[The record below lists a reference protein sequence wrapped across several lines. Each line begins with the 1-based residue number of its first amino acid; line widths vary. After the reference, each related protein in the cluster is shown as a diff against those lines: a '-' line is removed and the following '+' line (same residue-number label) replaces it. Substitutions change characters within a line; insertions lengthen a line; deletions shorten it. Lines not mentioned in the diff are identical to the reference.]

1 MATYPMHVA
10 GLDRDFP
17 ICKVTDDLYIG
28 AFIMFGDA
36 ELTVRCAEELLK
48 LAEGIDYDYLFTAEA
63 KSIPL
68 IHEMARQSGAK
79 KYFIAR
85 KGPKVYMPDPI
96 SVEDKSITT
105 VAQQKLFLGSDDAD
119 LIRGKKILLVDDV
132 ISTGGSLKAMEALV
146 EKAGGTVTGR
156 MAVLAEGGAADRK
169 DILFLEKLPV
179 FNADGSEAQ
188 MCGNGV
194 RCVAEWLYTHGVAKE
209 TLVVDTNSGT
219 KTITRKGRQLWQVEM
234 GGYSAMA
241 AALPAVNMGEGPLVD
256 CPLTVED
263 RTWRVTCISV
273 GNPHC
278 VTVVDD
284 VDSLKLEDIG
294 PAFEKHPNFPERVN
308 TEFVQVVD
316 STHLKMRVWERGS
329 GETWACGTG
338 TCATVAA
345 LTELGVCPAGEDVH
359 VQLRGGELIIRVLP
373 GKKLLMTGSAVT
385 VYEGVTEV

>member
-1 MATYPMHVA
+1 
-10 GLDRDFP
+10 
-17 ICKVTDDLYIG
+17 
-28 AFIMFGDA
+28 
-36 ELTVRCAEELLK
+36 
-48 LAEGIDYDYLFTAEA
+48 
-63 KSIPL
+63 
-68 IHEMARQSGAK
+68 
-79 KYFIAR
+79 
-85 KGPKVYMPDPI
+85 
-96 SVEDKSITT
+96 
-105 VAQQKLFLGSDDAD
+105 
-119 LIRGKKILLVDDV
+119 
-132 ISTGGSLKAMEALV
+132 
-146 EKAGGTVTGR
+146 
-156 MAVLAEGGAADRK
+156 
-169 DILFLEKLPV
+169 
-179 FNADGSEAQ
+179 
-188 MCGNGV
+188 
-194 RCVAEWLYTHGVAKE
+194 
-209 TLVVDTNSGT
+209 
-219 KTITRKGRQLWQVEM
+219 M

-256 CPLTVED
+256 CPLTVEG
-263 RTWRVTCISV
+263 RTWRVACISV

-385 VYEGVTEV
+385 VCEGVTEV

>member
-1 MATYPMHVA
+1 MKLSFTKMQGCANDYIY
-10 GLDRDFP
+10 LDFRESGVP
-17 ICKVTDDLYIG
+17 GEHRALSQDLSRRHFSIG
-28 AFIMFGDA
+28 ADGIICISRPGDGRRRRTDA
-36 ELTVRCAEELLK
+36 HLQRRQQRGPDA
-48 LAEGIDYDYLFTAEA
+48 ATAYA
-63 KSIPL
+63 AWL
-68 IHEMARQSGAK
+68 SGSTPTAS
-79 KYFIAR
+79 
-85 KGPKVYMPDPI
+85 PKRRSSWTP
-96 SVEDKSITT
+96 T
-105 VAQQKLFLGSDDAD
+105 
-119 LIRGKKILLVDDV
+119 
-132 ISTGGSLKAMEALV
+132 
-146 EKAGGTVTGR
+146 
-156 MAVLAEGGAADRK
+156 AV
-169 DILFLEKLPV
+169 
-179 FNADGSEAQ
+179 Q
-188 MCGNGV
+188 
-194 RCVAEWLYTHGVAKE
+194 
-209 TLVVDTNSGT
+209 

>member
-1 MATYPMHVA
+1 MKLSFTKMQGCANDYIY
-10 GLDRDFP
+10 LDCRESGVP
-17 ICKVTDDLYIG
+17 ENIAALSQDLSRRHFSIG
-28 AFIMFGDA
+28 ADGIICI
-36 ELTVRCAEELLK
+36 CAPV
-48 LAEGIDYDYLFTAEA
+48 TA
-63 KSIPL
+63 
-68 IHEMARQSGAK
+68 GA
-79 KYFIAR
+79 
-85 KGPKVYMPDPI
+85 D
-96 SVEDKSITT
+96 
-105 VAQQKLFLGSDDAD
+105 
-119 LIRGKKILLVDDV
+119 
-132 ISTGGSLKAMEALV
+132 
-146 EKAGGTVTGR
+146 GR
-156 MAVLAEGGAADRK
+156 MR
-169 DILFLEKLPV
+169 I

-219 KTITRKGRQLWQVEM
+219 KTITRKGRRLWQVEM

-241 AALPAVNMGEGPLVD
+241 AALPA
-256 CPLTVED
+256 
-263 RTWRVTCISV
+263 
-273 GNPHC
+273 
-278 VTVVDD
+278 VVDD

-345 LTELGVCPAGEDVH
+345 LTELGICPAGEDIH
-359 VQLRGGELIIRVLP
+359 VQLRGGELIIRVLS